1 MRWHLSAFLVLA
13 DTCVAMAEPKL
24 STEEA
29 ARRAAIQD
37 QIGNRCPLVEP
48 DYTMRL
54 MLATQYKNSDPL
66 KWGNAYAAAT
76 KEMVDKFES
85 VANLELVEDC
95 CQMMSNS
102 RFTNEEAL
110 ADFLVL

>member
-1 MRWHLSAFLVLA
+1 MRLHLTAFLVLA
-13 DTCVAMAEPKL
+13 GTSVATAEPKL

-29 ARRAAIQD
+29 ASRAAIQD

-66 KWGNAYAAAT
+66 KWGNAYAVTT
-76 KEMVDKFES
+76 KEMVDKFE
-85 VANLELVEDC
+85 VNG
-95 CQMMSNS
+95 
-102 RFTNEEAL
+102 EEVCRGAMDL
-110 ADFLVL
+110 YGPKGRGVPHLLNGRGPG

>member
-54 MLATQYKNSDPL
+54 MLATQYKNGDPL

-76 KEMVDKFES
+76 KEMVDKFEADGEEVCRGAMDLYGPKGRS
-85 VANLELVEDC
+85 IPHLV
-95 CQMMSNS
+95 NG
-102 RFTNEEAL
+102 RGPA
-110 ADFLVL
+110 